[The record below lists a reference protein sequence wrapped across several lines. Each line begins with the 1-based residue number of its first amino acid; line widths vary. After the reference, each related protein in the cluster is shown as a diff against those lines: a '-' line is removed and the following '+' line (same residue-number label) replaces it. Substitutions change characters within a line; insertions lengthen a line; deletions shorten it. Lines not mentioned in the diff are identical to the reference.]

1 MTSTMFTAATI
12 PTLLLIL
19 LVVAGPRHWR
29 PFLCGGMMSLQDA
42 ALVLQ
47 PASIGVGWIGLIL
60 LPLLVFRPKGSA
72 LRETLATPAAAAM
85 LALLAYD
92 LLLIIVTASV
102 FTGHFYAMPSDSAF
116 NLSRVQP
123 IGIVSGHFNQF
134 FYLSIGVGSAI
145 AIGAWLRHATE
156 PERFDRL
163 QAAVLGFVITA
174 GLLCIWQWSA
184 RAFGL
189 PYIAQFLH
197 SDGVSFAWDQ
207 RMAGFERV
215 SGPFSEPSAL
225 AVYMAIATAAVAPGL
240 ALGRRRLASAVAV
253 LLGLA
258 ALVLSTSTT
267 ALAMVPV
274 VLMACAGAA
283 ITSQIAA
290 IRARR
295 QAERARWRLAF
306 IMLLVAMIGL
316 ALVHIALV
324 VAQSPDYAQLLDQ
337 MIFSKER
344 SASYVNREFSNSL
357 GLSIFRETMGLG
369 VGLGGHVA
377 SSGVI
382 TLGAAFGMFGYLVFG
397 AMLMTGITAPLRPD
411 HAAQDPER
419 DLALRL
425 TVAAAALAALASSL
439 FGAAIIT
446 HVWNWLVFGLVI
458 GQRRLVSR
466 DSFVPPPGWVRQR
479 TA

>member
-1 MTSTMFTAATI
+1 MFTAATI
-12 PTLLLIL
+12 PTVLLIL
-19 LVVAGPRHWR
+19 LAFIGPRRWR

-60 LPLLVFRPKGSA
+60 MPLLVFRPKASA
-72 LRETLATPAAAAM
+72 LRETLATPGAAAM

-92 LLLIIVTASV
+92 LLLIILTASV
-102 FTGHFYAMPSDSAF
+102 FSGHFYAMPSDSAF

-134 FYLSIGVGSAI
+134 FYLIIGVGSAI
-145 AIGAWLRHATE
+145 AVGAWLRHATE

-163 QAAVLGFVITA
+163 QAVVLGFVITA
-174 GLLCIWQWSA
+174 GILCIWQWAA
-184 RAFGL
+184 RAFGI
-189 PYIAQFLH
+189 PFIAQLLH

-207 RMAGFERV
+207 RMAGFERI

-225 AVYMAIATAAVAPGL
+225 AVYMAIATAAVTPGL
-240 ALGRRRLASAVAV
+240 ATGCRRLASAAAV

-258 ALVLSTSTT
+258 ALILSTSTT

-274 VLMACAGAA
+274 VLMACAGTAM
-283 ITSQIAA
+283 TSQIAA

-295 QAERARWRLAF
+295 QAEKARWRLVF
-306 IMLLVAMIGL
+306 IMLLVALIGL

-337 MIFSKER
+337 MLYSKER

-357 GLSIFRETMGLG
+357 GMNIFRETFGLG

-377 SSGVI
+377 SSGII
-382 TLGAAFGMFGYLVFG
+382 TLGATFGMFGYLVFG
-397 AMLMTGITAPLRPD
+397 LMLLAGITAPLRPD
-411 HAAQDPER
+411 QAAQDPER

-425 TVAAAALAALASSL
+425 TVAASALAALASSL